1 VLDTLNRYVQDG
13 TGSSPAGLQD
23 WRPGAG
29 LDRRWPAIITLSI
42 FGHLLFFA
50 AIIALDWWIYHLIV
64 IRRPVPPELKLQA
77 VLVAPP
83 GGERVPLRAPP
94 ERLELLDPRLM
105 KFEAGSDDTKL
116 LPRSPSPGASAES
129 GTGQAASGSGPGA
142 DSRPS
147 AKPPDT
153 RVASD
158 RSVVQPPSSRS
169 VQAPEAPAAERPAPA
184 TLPVSP
190 ALPPPAPPAPA
201 DTQTRNAVGSGQSA
215 EDPGRSSKMGLRL
228 AQSQFVA
235 YVRQRIFNVNER
247 IAPKGYQD
255 ILPGEVVAE
264 FSLVLDRRGRI
275 KSVRLTQ
282 SCGYATLDKIARQ
295 AISLAEP
302 FEGFPAELP
311 DPFEMTVLVHY
322 H

>member
-1 VLDTLNRYVQDG
+1 MLDTLNRYVQ
-13 TGSSPAGLQD
+13 GSGGSTPGLQD

-50 AIIALDWWIYHLIV
+50 AIVAFDWWIYHLIV
-64 IRRPVPPELKLQA
+64 IRRPVQPELKLQA

-83 GGERVPLRAPP
+83 GGDRAALRAAP
-94 ERLELLDPRLM
+94 EHLELLDPRRI
-105 KFEAGSDDTKL
+105 KFEAGSDDTRL

-142 DSRPS
+142 DSKPS
-147 AKPPDT
+147 AKPPDS
-153 RVASD
+153 RVASN
-158 RSVVQPPSSRS
+158 RSLTQPPSSRS
-169 VQAPEAPAAERPAPA
+169 VQAPDAVAAERPAPA

-190 ALPPPAPPAPA
+190 AVQPPAPPVAN
-201 DTQTRNAVGSGQSA
+201 DTPTRNAAGSGQSA

-228 AQSQFVA
+228 AQSQYVA
-235 YVRQRIFNVNER
+235 YVRQRIFRTNER

-264 FSLVLDRRGRI
+264 FSLILDRNGRI
-275 KSVRLTQ
+275 RTVRLTQ

-302 FEGFPAELP
+302 FDGFPAELP
-311 DPFEMTVLVHY
+311 DPFEMTVWVHY